1 MITKMKKL
9 TFLIYHKDYESFLDK
24 IRELGVIHVQ
34 ERQAGVMNDDLQS
47 NLSLHNQYKDILKEM
62 SFQFKDKADE
72 QVYTD
77 LSADEL
83 ISQYNDLVGKIQ
95 TLNQRIPAVEKE
107 IGEMGIWGDFSWSDL
122 RKIEEAGYFIQFYNC
137 TEREYQKEWEEKCD
151 VVQIAKA
158 AGHVFFITI
167 SKEQVTLDIEPVVM
181 PKLSLSELQQKK
193 NELLENQA
201 SAKEELQ
208 DFCRKYSNTL
218 EHYDKYLQGDI
229 DLIKV
234 RLDGEPRA
242 EGSVLLMEGWIPV
255 NCEEPVRKTLDESSV
270 YYEIRETVKGDNP
283 PIKLKNNWF
292 NKLYEVL
299 TGMYGMPEY
308 TEFDPTPLIAPF
320 FSLFFA
326 FCLGDAGY
334 GLVLIVLGMILKKKM
349 PNMRGMMNLVI
360 SLGIFT
366 AIFGTI
372 LGTFF
377 GINIYEA
384 TWVPE
389 GLKSFMIS
397 GKVNIAGGTYDKQMI
412 LALGIGVFHT
422 IVAMLIKAL
431 VQTGRFGFKN
441 ALGAWG
447 WFLLVGFGTIV
458 ATFMFLNLIPE
469 NISKWALIV
478 IGGVA
483 AIGIYLLNDLHRN
496 VFVNIGAGVWDT
508 YNMATGLMGDIL
520 SYMRLYALG
529 LAGGMLGGVFN
540 SLGLMVQDSVG
551 GIPGWLVCCIILV
564 LGHAFN
570 IAMSCISAFVH
581 PLRLNF
587 VEYFKNSGYEGT
599 GVTYNPFTTVE
610 NKNK

>member
-1 MITKMKKL
+1 MISKMKKL
-9 TFLIYHKDYESFLDK
+9 TFLIYHQEYEAFLSQ

-34 ERQAGVMNDDLQS
+34 ERQAGLMNDDLQKS
-47 NLSLHNQYKDILKEM
+47 LSRRALYKDVLKDM
-62 SFQFKDKADE
+62 SFKIKDKADE
-72 QVYTD
+72 TIHRD
-77 LSADEL
+77 LPVD
-83 ISQYNDLVGKIQ
+83 DL
-95 TLNQRIPAVEKE
+95 LNQYAELNNKIANLTQQLPSLDKE
-107 IGEMGIWGDFSWSDL
+107 IAEMSVWGDFDWQTI
-122 RKIEEAGYFIQFYNC
+122 RKLEEAGYCIQFYAC
-137 TEREYQKEWEEKCD
+137 SEREFNPKWGELCD
-151 VVQIAKA
+151 IVSIDKTV
-158 AGHVFFITI
+158 GRLSFITV
-167 SKEQVTLDIEPVVM
+167 SREPVKLEIEPLRL
-181 PKLSLSELQQKK
+181 PNLSLTELDSKK
-193 NELLENQA
+193 TGILDALVAAKDELTA
-201 SAKEELQ
+201 
-208 DFCRKYSNTL
+208 FCVANYNTL
-218 EHYDKYLQGDI
+218 VQYNKELDGEI

-234 RLDGEPRA
+234 RLDGEPQA
-242 EGSVLLMEGWIPV
+242 EGAVMVMEGWIPV
-255 NCEEPVRKTLDESSV
+255 ENEQPVKEYLDSSSV
-270 YYEIRETVKGDNP
+270 YYEIRDTQKGDNP

-292 NKLYEVL
+292 VKLYETL
-299 TGMYGMPEY
+299 TSMYGMPSY

-334 GLVLIVLGMILKKKM
+334 GLVLIALGMILKKKM
-349 PNMRGMMNLVI
+349 PDMKGIMNLVI

-366 AIFGTI
+366 AIFGTV

-389 GLKSFMIS
+389 GLKNFMVS
-397 GKVNIAGGTYDKQMI
+397 GKVEVAGGTYDKQMI
-412 LALGIGVFHT
+412 LALGIGVVHT

-431 VQTGRFGFKN
+431 VQTSRFGFKN

-447 WFLLVGFGTIV
+447 WFLLIGFGSVI
-458 ATFMFLNLIPE
+458 ATFMFLNLIPQD
-469 NISKWALIV
+469 ISKWALIG

-496 VFVNIGAGVWDT
+496 VLVNIGAGVWDT

-540 SLGLMVQDSVG
+540 SLGLMVQEGIG
-551 GIPGWLVCCIILV
+551 GIPGWVVCCLILV

-599 GVTYNPFTTVE
+599 GVLYNPFT
-610 NKNK
+610 NIDKK

>member
-1 MITKMKKL
+1 MISKMKKL
-9 TFLIYHKDYESFLDK
+9 TFLIYHQEYESFLSQ

-34 ERQAGVMNDDLQS
+34 PRQAGLMNDDLQQ
-47 NLSLHNQYKDILKEM
+47 SLAKRAQYKDVLKDM
-62 SFQFKDKADE
+62 SFKIKEKADE
-72 QVYTD
+72 TIHRELSVND
-77 LSADEL
+77 LL
-83 ISQYNDLVGKIQ
+83 SQYAE
-95 TLNQRIPAVEKE
+95 LNNQIANLTQQLPTIDKE
-107 IGEMGIWGDFSWSDL
+107 MAEMSVWGDFDWQAIRNL
-122 RKIEEAGYFIQFYNC
+122 EKAGYHIQFYAC
-137 TEREYQKEWEEKCD
+137 SEREFNPKWEELCD
-151 VVQIAKA
+151 IVVIDKT
-158 AGHVFFITI
+158 VSRMSFVTI
-167 SKEQVTLDIEPVVM
+167 SHEPVRLDIEPVRL
-181 PKLSLSELQQKK
+181 PELSLSQLEAKK
-193 NELLENQA
+193 ANVQEQLAAVKDKLTQ
-201 SAKEELQ
+201 
-208 DFCRKYSNTL
+208 FCLANYNTL
-218 EHYDKYLQGDI
+218 VQYNKELDGEI

-234 RLDGEPRA
+234 RLDGEPQA
-242 EGSVLLMEGWIPV
+242 EGAVMLMEGWIPV
-255 NCEEPVRKTLDESSV
+255 ENEQPVKEFLDQSSV
-270 YYEIRETVKGDNP
+270 YYEIRDTQKGDNP

-292 NKLYEVL
+292 VKMYETL
-299 TGMYGMPEY
+299 TDMYGMPNY

-334 GLVLIVLGMILKKKM
+334 GLVLIALGFILKKKM
-349 PNMRGMMNLVI
+349 PDMKGIMNLVI
-360 SLGIFT
+360 SLGVFT
-366 AIFGTI
+366 AIFGTV

-389 GLKSFMIS
+389 GLKAFMVS
-397 GKVNIAGGTYDKQMI
+397 GKVEIAGGTYDKQMI
-412 LALGIGVFHT
+412 LALGIGVVHT
-422 IVAMLIKAL
+422 IIAMFIKAL
-431 VQTGRFGFKN
+431 VQTSRFGFKN

-447 WFLLVGFGTIV
+447 WFLLIGFGSVIV
-458 ATFMFLNLIPE
+458 TFMFLNLIPE
-469 NISKWALIV
+469 DISKWALIG
-478 IGGVA
+478 IGAVA

-551 GIPGWLVCCIILV
+551 GIPGWVVCCLILV

-599 GVTYNPFTTVE
+599 GVLYNPFT
-610 NKNK
+610 NIDKK

>member
-1 MITKMKKL
+1 MISKMKKL
-9 TFLIYHKDYESFLDK
+9 TFLIFHQEYEAFLSQ

-34 ERQAGVMNDDLQS
+34 ERQAGLMNDDLQKS
-47 NLSLHNQYKDILKEM
+47 LSRRALYKDVLKDM
-62 SFQFKDKADE
+62 SFKIKDKADE
-72 QVYTD
+72 TIHRD
-77 LSADEL
+77 LPVD
-83 ISQYNDLVGKIQ
+83 DL
-95 TLNQRIPAVEKE
+95 LNQYAELNNNIANLTQQLPSLDKE
-107 IGEMGIWGDFSWSDL
+107 IAEMSVWGDFDWQTI
-122 RKIEEAGYFIQFYNC
+122 RKLEEAGYYIQFYAC
-137 TEREYQKEWEEKCD
+137 SEREFNPNWGELCD
-151 VVQIAKA
+151 IVSIDKTV
-158 AGHVFFITI
+158 GRLSFITV
-167 SKEQVTLDIEPVVM
+167 SREPVKLEIEPLRL
-181 PKLSLSELQQKK
+181 PNLSLTQLESKKTGIQDALVAAKDELT
-193 NELLENQA
+193 A
-201 SAKEELQ
+201 
-208 DFCRKYSNTL
+208 FCVANYNTL
-218 EHYDKYLQGDI
+218 VQYNKELDGEI

-234 RLDGEPRA
+234 RLDGEPQA
-242 EGSVLLMEGWIPV
+242 EGAVMVMEGWVPLENEQPV
-255 NCEEPVRKTLDESSV
+255 KEYLDSSSV
-270 YYEIRETVKGDNP
+270 YYEIRDTQKGDNP

-292 NKLYEVL
+292 VKLYETL
-299 TGMYGMPEY
+299 TSMYGMPSY

-334 GLVLIVLGMILKKKM
+334 GLVLIALGMILKKKM
-349 PNMRGMMNLVI
+349 PDMKGIMNLVI
-360 SLGIFT
+360 SLGVFT
-366 AIFGTI
+366 AIFGTV

-389 GLKSFMIS
+389 GLKNFMVS
-397 GKVNIAGGTYDKQMI
+397 GKVEVAGGTYDKQMI
-412 LALGIGVFHT
+412 LALGIGVVHT

-431 VQTGRFGFKN
+431 VQTSRFGFKN

-447 WFLLVGFGTIV
+447 WFLLIGFGSVI
-458 ATFMFLNLIPE
+458 ATFMFLNLIPQD
-469 NISKWALIV
+469 ISKWALIG

-496 VFVNIGAGVWDT
+496 VLVNIGAGVWDT

-540 SLGLMVQDSVG
+540 SLGLMVQEGIG
-551 GIPGWLVCCIILV
+551 GIPGWVVCCLILV

-599 GVTYNPFTTVE
+599 GVLYNPFT
-610 NKNK
+610 NIDKK

>member
-1 MITKMKKL
+1 MISKMKKL
-9 TFLIYHKDYESFLDK
+9 TFLIYHQEYEAFLSQ

-34 ERQAGVMNDDLQS
+34 ERQAGLMNDDLQKS
-47 NLSLHNQYKDILKEM
+47 LSRRALYKDVLKDM
-62 SFQFKDKADE
+62 SFKIKDKADE
-72 QVYTD
+72 TIHRD
-77 LSADEL
+77 LPVD
-83 ISQYNDLVGKIQ
+83 DL
-95 TLNQRIPAVEKE
+95 LNQYAELNNKIANLTQQLPSLDKE
-107 IGEMGIWGDFSWSDL
+107 IAEMSVWGDFDWQTI
-122 RKIEEAGYFIQFYNC
+122 RKLEKAGYYIQFYAC
-137 TEREYQKEWEEKCD
+137 SEREFNPKWGELCD
-151 VVQIAKA
+151 IVPIDKA
-158 AGHVFFITI
+158 VGRLSFITV
-167 SKEQVTLDIEPVVM
+167 SREPVKLEIEPLRL
-181 PKLSLSELQQKK
+181 PNLSLTELDSKK
-193 NELLENQA
+193 TGIQDALVAAKDELTA
-201 SAKEELQ
+201 
-208 DFCRKYSNTL
+208 FCVANYNTL
-218 EHYDKYLQGDI
+218 VQYNKELDGEI

-234 RLDGEPRA
+234 RLDGEPQA
-242 EGSVLLMEGWIPV
+242 EGAVMVMEGWVPV
-255 NCEEPVRKTLDESSV
+255 ENEQPVKEYLDSSSV
-270 YYEIRETVKGDNP
+270 YYEIRDTQKGDNP

-292 NKLYEVL
+292 VKLYETL
-299 TGMYGMPEY
+299 TSMYGMPSY

-334 GLVLIVLGMILKKKM
+334 GLVLIALGMILKKKM
-349 PNMRGMMNLVI
+349 PDMKGIMNLVI

-366 AIFGTI
+366 AIFGTV

-389 GLKSFMIS
+389 GLKNFMVS
-397 GKVNIAGGTYDKQMI
+397 GKVEVAGGTYDKQMI
-412 LALGIGVFHT
+412 LALGIGVVHT

-431 VQTGRFGFKN
+431 VQTSRFGFKN

-447 WFLLVGFGTIV
+447 WFLLIGFGSVI
-458 ATFMFLNLIPE
+458 ATFMFLNLIPQD
-469 NISKWALIV
+469 ISKWALIG

-496 VFVNIGAGVWDT
+496 VLVNIGAGVWDT

-540 SLGLMVQDSVG
+540 SLGLMVQEGIG
-551 GIPGWLVCCIILV
+551 GIPGWVVCCLILV

-599 GVTYNPFTTVE
+599 GVLYNPFI
-610 NKNK
+610 NIDKK

>member
-1 MITKMKKL
+1 MISKMKKL
-9 TFLIYHKDYESFLDK
+9 TFLIYHQEYEAFLSQ

-34 ERQAGVMNDDLQS
+34 ERQAGLMNDDLQQS
-47 NLSLHNQYKDILKEM
+47 LSKRAQYKEVLKDM
-62 SFQFKDKADE
+62 SFKIKEKADE
-72 QVYTD
+72 TIHRELPV
-77 LSADEL
+77 DEL
-83 ISQYNDLVGKIQ
+83 LSKYAELNNEIANLSQQLPSI
-95 TLNQRIPAVEKE
+95 EKE
-107 IGEMGIWGDFSWSDL
+107 MAEMSVWGNFDWQSIL
-122 RKIEEAGYFIQFYNC
+122 KLEEAGYYIQFYAC
-137 TEREYQKEWEEKCD
+137 SEREFNPKWEELCD
-151 VVQIAKA
+151 IVTIDKTV
-158 AGHVFFITI
+158 GRLSFITV
-167 SKEQVTLDIEPVVM
+167 SSEPVKLEIEPIRL
-181 PKLSLSELQQKK
+181 PELSLSQLENKKNAVQDALVAAKDELAKFCIANYQTLQQ
-193 NELLENQA
+193 
-201 SAKEELQ
+201 
-208 DFCRKYSNTL
+208 
-218 EHYDKYLQGDI
+218 YDKELEGEI

-234 RLDGEPRA
+234 RLDGEPQA
-242 EGSVLLMEGWIPV
+242 EGAVMVMEGWIPV
-255 NCEEPVRKTLDESSV
+255 ECEQAVRGYLDSSSV
-270 YYEIRETVKGDNP
+270 YYEIREVQKGDNP

-292 NKLYEVL
+292 VKMYETL
-299 TGMYGMPEY
+299 TDMYGMPSY

-334 GLVLIVLGMILKKKM
+334 GLVLIVLGIILKKKM
-349 PNMRGMMNLVI
+349 PDMRGIMNLVI
-360 SLGIFT
+360 SLGVFT
-366 AIFGTI
+366 AIFGTV

-389 GLKSFMIS
+389 GLKAFMIS
-397 GKVNIAGGTYDKQMI
+397 GKINVAGGTYDKQMV

-431 VQTGRFGFKN
+431 VQTSRFGFKN

-447 WFLLVGFGTIV
+447 WFLLIGFGTII

-469 NISKWALIV
+469 DISKWALIA

-496 VFVNIGAGVWDT
+496 VFINIGAGVWDT

-540 SLGLMVQDSVG
+540 SLGLMVQESAG
-551 GIPGWLVCCIILV
+551 GIPGWVLCCLILV

-599 GVTYNPFTTVE
+599 GVLYKPFSSIE
-610 NKNK
+610 KK

>member
-1 MITKMKKL
+1 MISKMKKL
-9 TFLIYHKDYESFLDK
+9 TFLIYHQEYEAFLAQ

-34 ERQAGVMNDDLQS
+34 ERQAGLMNDDLQQS
-47 NLSLHNQYKDILKEM
+47 LSRRAQYKDVFKDM
-62 SFQFKDKADE
+62 SFKIKDKADE
-72 QVYTD
+72 TIHRELPVDD
-77 LSADEL
+77 L
-83 ISQYNDLVGKIQ
+83 
-95 TLNQRIPAVEKE
+95 LNQYAELNNKIGNLTQQLPSLDKE
-107 IGEMGIWGDFSWSDL
+107 IAEMSVWGNFDWQSI
-122 RKIEEAGYFIQFYNC
+122 RKLEEAGYNIQFYAC
-137 TEREYQKEWEEKCD
+137 SEREFNPKWEELCD
-151 VVQIAKA
+151 IVTIDKTV
-158 AGHVFFITI
+158 GRLSFITV
-167 SKEQVTLDIEPVVM
+167 SREPVKLEIEPLRL
-181 PKLSLSELQQKK
+181 PNLSLKQLEDKKTNIQDALAAAKDEL
-193 NELLENQA
+193 
-201 SAKEELQ
+201 SA
-208 DFCRKYSNTL
+208 FCVANYNTL
-218 EHYDKYLQGDI
+218 VQYNKELDGEI

-242 EGSVLLMEGWIPV
+242 EGAVMVMEGWVPV
-255 NCEEPVRKTLDESSV
+255 ENEQPVKEYLDQSSV
-270 YYEIRETVKGDNP
+270 YYEIRDTQKGDNP

-292 NKLYEVL
+292 VKMYETL
-299 TGMYGMPEY
+299 TSMYGMPEY

-334 GLVLIVLGMILKKKM
+334 GLVLIALGMILKKKM
-349 PNMRGMMNLVI
+349 PDMRGIMNLVI
-360 SLGIFT
+360 SLGVFT

-389 GLKSFMIS
+389 GLKAFMVS
-397 GKVNIAGGTYDKQMI
+397 GKINVAGGTYDKQMV

-431 VQTGRFGFKN
+431 VQTSRFGFKN

-447 WFLLVGFGTIV
+447 WFLLVGAGTII

-469 NISKWALIV
+469 DISKWALIAV
-478 IGGVA
+478 GAVA

-540 SLGLMVQDSVG
+540 SLGLMVQESAG
-551 GIPGWLVCCIILV
+551 GIPGWVLCCIILV

-599 GVTYNPFTTVE
+599 GVLYNPFT
-610 NKNK
+610 NIDKK

>member
-1 MITKMKKL
+1 MISKMKKL
-9 TFLIYHKDYESFLDK
+9 TFLIYHQDYETFLSQ

-34 ERQAGVMNDDLQS
+34 ERQTGLMNDDLQNS
-47 NLSLHNQYKDILKEM
+47 LSRRAQYKEVLKDM
-62 SFQFKDKADE
+62 SFKIKEKADE
-72 QVYTD
+72 TIHRELPVSD
-77 LSADEL
+77 L
-83 ISQYNDLVGKIQ
+83 
-95 TLNQRIPAVEKE
+95 LNQYAELNNRITNLNQQLPSLEKE
-107 IGEMGIWGDFSWSDL
+107 IAEMSVWGDFDWKSI
-122 RKIEEAGYFIQFYNC
+122 RKLEEAGYYVQFYAC
-137 TEREYQKEWEEKCD
+137 SEREFNPKWGEICD
-151 VVQIAKA
+151 IV
-158 AGHVFFITI
+158 TI
-167 SKEQVTLDIEPVVM
+167 DKTVGRISFLALSHEPVKLDIEPLRM
-181 PKLSLSELQQKK
+181 PELSLNQLENKKATTQEALTAAKDELTKFCVANFNTLQQYNK
-193 NELLENQA
+193 ELDGE
-201 SAKEELQ
+201 
-208 DFCRKYSNTL
+208 
-218 EHYDKYLQGDI
+218 I

-234 RLDGEPRA
+234 RLDGEPQA
-242 EGSVLLMEGWIPV
+242 EGAVMLMEGWIPV
-255 NCEEPVRKTLDESSV
+255 ECEEPVRNYLDASSV
-270 YYEIRETVKGDNP
+270 YYEIRDVQKGDNP

-292 NKLYEVL
+292 VKMYETL
-299 TGMYGMPEY
+299 TNMYGMPSY

-334 GLVLIVLGMILKKKM
+334 GLVLIALGMILKKKM
-349 PNMRGMMNLVI
+349 PDMRGMMNLVI
-360 SLGIFT
+360 SLGVFT
-366 AIFGTI
+366 AIFGTV

-377 GINIYEA
+377 GVNIYEA

-397 GKVNIAGGTYDKQMI
+397 GKINVAGGTYDKQMV

-431 VQTGRFGFKN
+431 VQTSRFGFKN

-447 WFLLVGFGTIV
+447 WFLLIGCGTIV
-458 ATFMFLNLIPE
+458 GTFMFLNLIPE
-469 NISKWALIV
+469 DISKWAMIA
-478 IGGVA
+478 IGGIA

-540 SLGLMVQDSVG
+540 SLGLMVQESTG
-551 GIPGWLVCCIILV
+551 GIPGWVLCCIILV

-599 GVTYNPFTTVE
+599 GVLYNPFTKVD
-610 NKNK
+610 KK

>member
-1 MITKMKKL
+1 MISKMKKL
-9 TFLIYHKDYESFLDK
+9 TFLIFHQEYEAFLSQ

-34 ERQAGVMNDDLQS
+34 ERQAGLMNDDLQKS
-47 NLSLHNQYKDILKEM
+47 LSRRALYKDVLKDM
-62 SFQFKDKADE
+62 SFKIKDKADE
-72 QVYTD
+72 TIHRD
-77 LSADEL
+77 LPVD
-83 ISQYNDLVGKIQ
+83 DL
-95 TLNQRIPAVEKE
+95 LNQYAELNNNIANLTQQLPSLDKE
-107 IGEMGIWGDFSWSDL
+107 IAEMSVWGDFDWQTI
-122 RKIEEAGYFIQFYNC
+122 RKLEEAGYYIQFYAC
-137 TEREYQKEWEEKCD
+137 SEREFNPNWGELCD
-151 VVQIAKA
+151 IVSIDKTV
-158 AGHVFFITI
+158 GRLSFITV
-167 SKEQVTLDIEPVVM
+167 SREPVKLEIEPLRL
-181 PKLSLSELQQKK
+181 PNLSLTQLESKKTGIQDALVAAKDELT
-193 NELLENQA
+193 A
-201 SAKEELQ
+201 
-208 DFCRKYSNTL
+208 FCVANYNTL
-218 EHYDKYLQGDI
+218 VQYNKELDGEI

-234 RLDGEPRA
+234 RLDGEPQA
-242 EGSVLLMEGWIPV
+242 EGAVMVMEGWVPV
-255 NCEEPVRKTLDESSV
+255 ENEQPVKEYLDSSSV
-270 YYEIRETVKGDNP
+270 YYEIRDTQKGDNP

-292 NKLYEVL
+292 VKLYETL
-299 TGMYGMPEY
+299 TSMYGMPSY

-334 GLVLIVLGMILKKKM
+334 GLVLIALGMILKKKM
-349 PNMRGMMNLVI
+349 PDMKGIMNLVI
-360 SLGIFT
+360 SLGVFT
-366 AIFGTI
+366 AIFGTV

-389 GLKSFMIS
+389 GLKNFMVS
-397 GKVNIAGGTYDKQMI
+397 GKVEVAGGTYDKQMI
-412 LALGIGVFHT
+412 LALGIGVVHT

-431 VQTGRFGFKN
+431 VQTSRFGFKN

-447 WFLLVGFGTIV
+447 WFLLIGFGSVI
-458 ATFMFLNLIPE
+458 ATFMFLNLIPQD
-469 NISKWALIV
+469 ISKWALIG

-496 VFVNIGAGVWDT
+496 VLVNIGAGVWDT

-540 SLGLMVQDSVG
+540 SLGLMVQEGIG
-551 GIPGWLVCCIILV
+551 GIPGWVVCCLILV

-599 GVTYNPFTTVE
+599 GVLYNPFT
-610 NKNK
+610 NIDKK

>member
-1 MITKMKKL
+1 MISKMKKL
-9 TFLIYHKDYESFLDK
+9 TFLIFHQEYEAFLSQ

-34 ERQAGVMNDDLQS
+34 ERQAGLMNDDLQKS
-47 NLSLHNQYKDILKEM
+47 LSRRALYKDVLKDM
-62 SFQFKDKADE
+62 SFKIKDKADE
-72 QVYTD
+72 TIHRD
-77 LSADEL
+77 LPVD
-83 ISQYNDLVGKIQ
+83 DL
-95 TLNQRIPAVEKE
+95 LNQYAELNNNIANLTQQLPSLDKE
-107 IGEMGIWGDFSWSDL
+107 IAEMSVWGDFDWQTI
-122 RKIEEAGYFIQFYNC
+122 RKLEEAGYYIQFYAC
-137 TEREYQKEWEEKCD
+137 SEREFNPNWGELCD
-151 VVQIAKA
+151 IVSIDKTV
-158 AGHVFFITI
+158 GRLSFITV
-167 SKEQVTLDIEPVVM
+167 SREPVKLEIEPLRL
-181 PKLSLSELQQKK
+181 PNLSLTQLESKKTGIQDALVAAKDELT
-193 NELLENQA
+193 A
-201 SAKEELQ
+201 
-208 DFCRKYSNTL
+208 FCVANYNTL
-218 EHYDKYLQGDI
+218 VQYNKELDGEI

-234 RLDGEPRA
+234 RLDGEPQA
-242 EGSVLLMEGWIPV
+242 EGAVMVMEGWVPV
-255 NCEEPVRKTLDESSV
+255 ENDQPVKEYLDSSSV
-270 YYEIRETVKGDNP
+270 YYEIRDTQKGDNP

-292 NKLYEVL
+292 VKLYETL
-299 TGMYGMPEY
+299 TSMYGMPSY

-334 GLVLIVLGMILKKKM
+334 GLVLIALGMILKKKM
-349 PNMRGMMNLVI
+349 PDMKGIMNLVI
-360 SLGIFT
+360 SLGVFT
-366 AIFGTI
+366 AIFGTV

-389 GLKSFMIS
+389 GLKNFMVS
-397 GKVNIAGGTYDKQMI
+397 GKVEVAGGTYDKQMI
-412 LALGIGVFHT
+412 LALGIGVVHT

-431 VQTGRFGFKN
+431 VQTSRFGFKN

-447 WFLLVGFGTIV
+447 WFLLIGFGSVI
-458 ATFMFLNLIPE
+458 ATFMFLNLIPQD
-469 NISKWALIV
+469 ISKWALIG

-496 VFVNIGAGVWDT
+496 VLVNIGAGVWDT

-540 SLGLMVQDSVG
+540 SLGLMVQEGIG
-551 GIPGWLVCCIILV
+551 GIPGWVVCCLILV

-599 GVTYNPFTTVE
+599 GVLYNPFT
-610 NKNK
+610 NIDKK

>member
-1 MITKMKKL
+1 MISKMKKL
-9 TFLIYHKDYESFLDK
+9 TFLIYHQEYEAFLAQ

-34 ERQAGVMNDDLQS
+34 ERQAGLMNDDLQD
-47 NLSLHNQYKDILKEM
+47 SLAKRAQYKDALKDM
-62 SFQFKDKADE
+62 SFKIKDKADE
-72 QVYTD
+72 TIHR
-77 LSADEL
+77 EL
-83 ISQYNDLVGKIQ
+83 PANDLLAQFAELNNHIAN
-95 TLNQRIPAVEKE
+95 LNQQLPSVEKE
-107 IGEMGIWGDFSWSDL
+107 IAEMSVWGDFNWQDI
-122 RKIEEAGYFIQFYNC
+122 RKLEEAGYYIQFYAC
-137 TEREYQKEWEEKCD
+137 SEREFNPKWEELCD
-151 VVQIAKA
+151 IVTIDKAVGRISFIA
-158 AGHVFFITI
+158 V
-167 SKEQVTLDIEPVVM
+167 SNEPVKLEVEPLRM
-181 PKLSLSELQQKK
+181 PNLSLSELESKK
-193 NELLENQA
+193 ASIQEALVAAKDELTQ
-201 SAKEELQ
+201 
-208 DFCRKYSNTL
+208 FCVANYNTL
-218 EHYDKYLQGDI
+218 QQYNKELDGEI

-234 RLDGEPRA
+234 RLDGEPKA
-242 EGSVLLMEGWIPV
+242 DGAVLLMEGWIPV
-255 NCEEPVRKTLDESSV
+255 ESEQPVREYLDSSSV
-270 YYEIRETVKGDNP
+270 YYEIRDTQKGDNP

-292 NKLYEVL
+292 VKMYETL
-299 TGMYGMPEY
+299 TSMYGMPEY

-334 GLVLIVLGMILKKKM
+334 GIVLILLGMYLKTKM
-349 PNMRGMMNLVI
+349 PDMRGIMNLVI
-360 SLGIFT
+360 SLGVFT
-366 AIFGTI
+366 AIFGTV

-397 GKVNIAGGTYDKQMI
+397 GKVSVAGGTYDKQMI

-431 VQTGRFGFKN
+431 VQTVRFGFKN

-447 WFLLVGFGTIV
+447 WFLLIGFGTIIL
-458 ATFMFLNLIPE
+458 TFMFLNLIPE
-469 NISKWALIV
+469 EVSKWALIA

-540 SLGLMVQDSVG
+540 SLGLMVQESAG
-551 GIPGWLVCCIILV
+551 GIPGWVLCCIILV
-564 LGHAFN
+564 FGHAFN

-599 GVTYNPFTTVE
+599 GVLYNPFT
-610 NKNK
+610 KIDKK

>member
-1 MITKMKKL
+1 MISKMKKL
-9 TFLIYHKDYESFLDK
+9 TFLIFHQEYEAFLSQ
-24 IRELGVIHVQ
+24 IRELGVIHVK
-34 ERQAGVMNDDLQS
+34 ERQAGLMNDDLQKS
-47 NLSLHNQYKDILKEM
+47 LSRRALYKDVLKDM
-62 SFQFKDKADE
+62 SFKIKDKADE
-72 QVYTD
+72 TIHRD
-77 LSADEL
+77 LPVD
-83 ISQYNDLVGKIQ
+83 DL
-95 TLNQRIPAVEKE
+95 LNQYAELNNNIANLTQQLPSLDKE
-107 IGEMGIWGDFSWSDL
+107 IAEMSVWGDFDWQTI
-122 RKIEEAGYFIQFYNC
+122 RKLEEAGYYIQFYAC
-137 TEREYQKEWEEKCD
+137 SEREFNPNWGELCD
-151 VVQIAKA
+151 IVSIDKTV
-158 AGHVFFITI
+158 GRLSFITV
-167 SKEQVTLDIEPVVM
+167 SREPVKLEIEPLRL
-181 PKLSLSELQQKK
+181 PNLSLTQLESKKTGIQDALVAAKDELT
-193 NELLENQA
+193 A
-201 SAKEELQ
+201 
-208 DFCRKYSNTL
+208 FCVANYNTL
-218 EHYDKYLQGDI
+218 VQYNKELDGEI

-234 RLDGEPRA
+234 RLDGEPQA
-242 EGSVLLMEGWIPV
+242 EGAVMVMEGWVPLENEQPV
-255 NCEEPVRKTLDESSV
+255 KEYLDSSSV
-270 YYEIRETVKGDNP
+270 YYEIRDTQKGDNP

-292 NKLYEVL
+292 VKLYETL
-299 TGMYGMPEY
+299 TSMYGMPSY

-334 GLVLIVLGMILKKKM
+334 GLVLIALGMILKKKM
-349 PNMRGMMNLVI
+349 PDMKGIMNLII

-366 AIFGTI
+366 AIFGTV

-389 GLKSFMIS
+389 GLKNFMVS
-397 GKVNIAGGTYDKQMI
+397 GKVEVAGGTYDKQMI
-412 LALGIGVFHT
+412 LALGIGVVHT

-431 VQTGRFGFKN
+431 VQTSRFGFKN

-447 WFLLVGFGTIV
+447 WFLLIGFGSVI
-458 ATFMFLNLIPE
+458 ATFMFLNLIPQD
-469 NISKWALIV
+469 ISKWALIG

-496 VFVNIGAGVWDT
+496 VLVNIGAGVWDT

-540 SLGLMVQDSVG
+540 SLGLMVQEGIG
-551 GIPGWLVCCIILV
+551 GIPGWVVCCLILV

-599 GVTYNPFTTVE
+599 GVLYNPFT
-610 NKNK
+610 NIDKK